1 MTSQLCQ
8 PRTIHLLHTKK
19 MTACFRAWAIN
30 KSTQEIIMINMT
42 PESLLAFMH
51 KNKYEADIQS
61 DTQQVYTIFKIGPK
75 EYPLFLRVFDDGHLL
90 QLLVFIPCHLE
101 PNEHFALGKES
112 KHAPSEP
119 TKNKQQRTVVADLAR
134 LLHLLNKELDVPGFG
149 MDEMAG
155 VVFYRVM
162 LPTPKKKVDSEL
174 LLAFLKTA
182 EHVCQMFSTPIE
194 AVSSGQMTLDEILA
208 KAKEMEQT

>member
-1 MTSQLCQ
+1 
-8 PRTIHLLHTKK
+8 
-19 MTACFRAWAIN
+19 
-30 KSTQEIIMINMT
+30 MINMT
-42 PESLLAFMH
+42 PESLLTFMR
-51 KNKYEADIQS
+51 KNQYEADIQS
-61 DTQQVYTIFKIGPK
+61 DTQQVYTIFKINHK

-101 PNEHFALGKES
+101 PNERFALGKDSKQATSES
-112 KHAPSEP
+112 SE
-119 TKNKQQRTVVADLAR
+119 NKSKQVQVIADLAR

-155 VVFYRVM
+155 VVFYRLM
-162 LPTPKKKVDSEL
+162 LPTPKKKIEDDL
-174 LLAFLKTA
+174 LLAFLKTV

-208 KAKEMEQT
+208 KAQEIDKKT